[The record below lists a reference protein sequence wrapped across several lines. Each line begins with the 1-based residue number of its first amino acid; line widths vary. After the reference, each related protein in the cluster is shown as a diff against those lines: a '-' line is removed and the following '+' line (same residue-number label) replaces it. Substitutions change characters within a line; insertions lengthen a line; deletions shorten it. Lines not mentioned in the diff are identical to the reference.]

1 MALSYYLIADIE
13 LARTTVS
20 ALVGGPY
27 QTSKASFDPSI
38 NYVLMS
44 EKEAQTYV
52 KLEGI
57 YSQNSPDYMD
67 MLMKIHWLQIG
78 YNSETQGFISEEA
91 LQSFKSNL

>member
-13 LARTTVS
+13 LTRTTIS

-27 QTSKASFDPSI
+27 QTAKPSFDPSI

-52 KLEGI
+52 KLEGVYDPTSI
-57 YSQNSPDYMD
+57 DYMD

-78 YNSETQGFISEEA
+78 YNPETKEFISDEA
-91 LQSFKSNL
+91 LQSFKLNL